1 MSQTKDQDSKRE
13 FSVTEKKS
21 LTKTRPKLSRGKKKN
36 KTSLVVPGPPAG
48 DCHSMK
54 RF

>member
-13 FSVTEKKS
+13 FSVIEKKS
-21 LTKTRPKLSRGKKKN
+21 LTKTRPNPSGGG
-36 KTSLVVPGPPAG
+36 TSLVAPGPPAG
-48 DCHSMK
+48 DCRSMK

>member
-13 FSVTEKKS
+13 FSVIEKKS
-21 LTKTRPKLSRGKKKN
+21 LTKTRPNPSGEKI
-36 KTSLVVPGPPAG
+36 KTSLVAPGPSAG